1 MRRLRA
7 PLVVVLCAAVLTG
20 CSTAEGIARQAFH
33 GGGSAPCPVP
43 GADSAPGAGS
53 VPGAGSA
60 PDTDRPGPT
69 ASASAGPAPEA
80 TLDPTIAREV
90 AAALRAVR
98 ALPGVDRATET
109 TTNAPSSAPD
119 PACPSREVTTNH
131 FSSRFT
137 VVTAPSASPA
147 EVGAVPSTM
156 AEELAWTGV
165 SLTLTVPAGSGHIA
179 STTRYEGTFDQV
191 IPRSTSTEVAQG
203 LATLAATPHVA
214 GLDAT
219 IPYTMRVDYGS
230 LTIGVDSVDQAVLD
244 EVHSVIERT
253 AFKDTTLHGSFG
265 NGAKP

>member
-7 PLVVVLCAAVLTG
+7 TLVVVLCAAVLTG

-33 GGGSAPCPVP
+33 GSGSGGGSAPCPAV
-43 GADSAPGAGS
+43 GDSPERS
-53 VPGAGSA
+53 
-60 PDTDRPGPT
+60 GPT
-69 ASASAGPAPEA
+69 DPSTATPTPGA
-80 TLDPTIAREV
+80 TLDPTVAREV
-90 AAALRAVR
+90 ASALRAVR
-98 ALPGVDRATET
+98 ALPGVDRAVET
-109 TTNAPSSAPD
+109 TTNAPSTAPD
-119 PACPSREVTTNH
+119 PSCPTREVTTNH
-131 FSSRFT
+131 FSSRFV
-137 VVTAPSASPA
+137 VVTDASASPA

-165 SLTLTVPAGSGHIA
+165 GLTLTVPAGTGHIA
-179 STTRYEGTFDQV
+179 STTHYEGTFDQV
-191 IPRSTSTEVAQG
+191 IPRSTSTAVAQG

-219 IPYTMRVDYGS
+219 IPSTMRVDYGS

-253 AFKDTTLHGSFG
+253 AFEHTTLHGSYG